1 MTKAFGQEHQHQL
14 AIGIEQLGLI
24 VSEQQQLQMLDYLA
38 LLLKWNKTH
47 NLTAVSDPE
56 QMVLLHLLD
65 SLSILPHITGPQVLD
80 VGSGA
85 GLPGVVIAIMR
96 PDIQVFSIDAR
107 NKKIQFQTLA
117 AMQLGLSNFTA
128 IHSRVEDYQSPVAF
142 AQIVSR
148 AFASLSDFVELTEHL
163 LAERGLWLAMKG
175 QYPKKEIAEL
185 DVSKVRVSDVGE
197 LQVPGLG
204 AQRHLAKITKMI

>member
-1 MTKAFGQEHQHQL
+1 
-14 AIGIEQLGLI
+14 
-24 VSEQQQLQMLDYLA
+24 
-38 LLLKWNKTH
+38 
-47 NLTAVSDPE
+47 
-56 QMVLLHLLD
+56 
-65 SLSILPHITGPQVLD
+65 
-80 VGSGA
+80 
-85 GLPGVVIAIMR
+85 MR

-163 LAERGLWLAMKG
+163 LVERGLWLAMKG

-197 LQVPGLG
+197 LQVPGLD
-204 AQRHLAKITKMI
+204 AQRHLAKIVKVK